1 VDLALARV
9 ADRVRRGGHEVP
21 AGVVARRFR
30 AGLRNLFG
38 PYLAKVD
45 TWQVLDN
52 SGSQGPRPIAKR
64 RWGVEDLPRI
74 VDAMQRAVRKAIEQ
88 HRKDGDPIAIWRDGA
103 VVWIP
108 PEDIPPL
115 ES

>member
-1 VDLALARV
+1 MSEKTIATRTPAERVD
-9 ADRVRRGGHEVP
+9 
-21 AGVVARRFR
+21 
-30 AGLRNLFG
+30 
-38 PYLAKVD
+38 
-45 TWQVLDN
+45 
-52 SGSQGPRPIAKR
+52 
-64 RWGVEDLPRI
+64 DLPRI
-74 VDAMQRAVRKAIEQ
+74 VAAMQRAVRKALEQ

>member
-1 VDLALARV
+1 
-9 ADRVRRGGHEVP
+9 
-21 AGVVARRFR
+21 
-30 AGLRNLFG
+30 
-38 PYLAKVD
+38 
-45 TWQVLDN
+45 
-52 SGSQGPRPIAKR
+52 
-64 RWGVEDLPRI
+64 
-74 VDAMQRAVRKAIEQ
+74 MQRAVRKAIEQ